1 MKKKENKKPLID
13 RIVDLFNFP
22 ESTNYYPLIFTI
34 IFVVIL
40 FQYSFSAL
48 ESIFYDFRVRY
59 DIGASA
65 KKEIVV
71 VYIDEESDEFL
82 GESYPYTYVS
92 HHKMFERLKEDKPLV
107 VNYFINLI
115 EPDTDVGE
123 EDLIKFK
130 KQIQDFTNQ
139 GGKFRFSST
148 IDDWGNQLPPEE
160 LREVGHSLS
169 LINIDALAF
178 AKDDVC
184 RRMILNS
191 SGEDSIHMWTANQ
204 YRKIK
209 GKESLNAKTMQGSY
223 YVKAADATFSLFRY
237 PVNPLDEGGQV
248 KSIPFHRVRVG
259 NFPPGFFKD
268 KIVLV
273 GSKYLSNSA
282 DFLMTPFNKQ
292 VKNAPVLNVHAAM
305 IESLI
310 NNKTVKE
317 VPNNISYILCILISL
332 FLSLAISRVKPSDGL
347 LLTLILIVGTI
358 ISAYLLFVIFGYW
371 IYISHIVLTV
381 FIVYYIWVPFR
392 AIGEYQIRYAIQE
405 ETKLLKKVENLKQNF
420 ISLMSHDL
428 KTPVAKIA
436 GLADVTRNQHRGNP
450 DLEKNLSSIIDS
462 TKELNGF
469 ITSILDLTKIE
480 SRNLDLNLVSKDL
493 NLLIEE
499 VVGELNFQ
507 AKQKQIKVEVDLAP
521 IYPIQMDLTLIKRVL
536 SNIIENAIKY
546 SNNNT
551 NVVVKSWDDDS
562 WVYVE
567 VKDTG
572 PGIPDS
578 DIEYIFEKFYRVK
591 NDASHSIKGTG
602 LGLYL
607 VKYFV
612 ELHGGEISVESVVNN
627 GTTFLVKLKNE

>member
-1 MKKKENKKPLID
+1 MKKENRDNPLID
-13 RIVDLFNFP
+13 RVVELFNFP

-59 DIGASA
+59 DIGTSSRND
-65 KKEIVV
+65 VV
-71 VYIDEESDEFL
+71 VIYIDEESDEFL

-92 HHKMFERLKEDKPLV
+92 HHKMFERLRQDEPLI
-107 VNYFINLI
+107 VNYFINLV
-115 EPDTDVGE
+115 EPDTDIE
-123 EDLIKFK
+123 KEDLQKFK
-130 KQIQDFTNQ
+130 TQIQKFMAT
-139 GGKFRFSST
+139 GGKFRFGST

-160 LREVGHSLS
+160 LQEIGHSLS
-169 LINIDALAF
+169 LINIDALSF
-178 AKDDVC
+178 AKDEIC

-191 SGEDSIHMWTANQ
+191 SGEDSIHLWSANQ
-204 YRKIK
+204 FRSMR
-209 GKESLNAKTMQGSY
+209 GAETLNAKTLQGAY
-223 YVKAADATFSLFRY
+223 YVKEADATFSLFRY
-237 PVNPLDEGGQV
+237 PVNPLEETGQV

-268 KIVLV
+268 KIVLI
-273 GSKYLSNSA
+273 GPKYLSNSA

-310 NNKTVKE
+310 NDTTVKE
-317 VPNNISYILCILISL
+317 IPVNISYIVCILISL

-347 LLTLILIVGTI
+347 LLTLVLIVGTI
-358 ISAYLLFVIFGYW
+358 FIAYLIFIIFGYW
-371 IYISHIVLTV
+371 FYISHIVLTV

-450 DLEKNLSSIIDS
+450 ELEKNLTSIIDS

-480 SRNLDLNLVSKDL
+480 SRNLTLNLVSKDI

-499 VVGELNFQ
+499 VVGQLSFQ
-507 AKQKQIKVEVDLAP
+507 AKFKEIDVSMDLAP
-521 IYPIQMDLTLIKRVL
+521 MYPIEMDLTLIKRVL
-536 SNIIENAIKY
+536 SNLVENAIKY
-546 SNNNT
+546 SGNGT
-551 NVVVKSWDDDS
+551 KVSVKSWDDEK

-567 VKDTG
+567 VNDTG
-572 PGIPDS
+572 PGIPES
-578 DIEYIFEKFYRVK
+578 EIEYIFEKFYRVK

-612 ELHGGEISVESVVNN
+612 ELHGGSISVDSELNK

>member
-1 MKKKENKKPLID
+1 MKKESNTNPLID
-13 RIVDLFNFP
+13 KIVELFNFP

-59 DIGASA
+59 DIGTSS
-65 KKEIVV
+65 KSEVVV

-92 HHKMFERLKEDKPLV
+92 HHKMFERLRQDNPLI
-107 VNYFINLI
+107 VNYFINLV
-115 EPDTDVGE
+115 EPDTEVE
-123 EDLIKFK
+123 KEDLKKFK
-130 KQIQDFTNQ
+130 EQVLKYINA
-139 GGKFRFSST
+139 GGKFRFGST

-160 LREVGHSLS
+160 LREIGHSLS
-169 LINIDALAF
+169 LLNIDALSF
-178 AKDDVC
+178 SKDEVC

-191 SGEDSIHMWTANQ
+191 SGEDSIHLWTANQ
-204 YRKIK
+204 YRAIK
-209 GKESLNAKTMQGSY
+209 GMDSLSAKSLQGAY
-223 YVKAADATFSLFRY
+223 YVKEADATFSLFRY
-237 PVNPLDEGGQV
+237 PVNPMEESGQV

-259 NFPPGFFKD
+259 NFPPGFFKN
-268 KIVLV
+268 KIVV
-273 GSKYLSNSA
+273 IGPKYLSNSA

-310 NNKTVKE
+310 NGTTVKE
-317 VPNNISYILCILISL
+317 IPKNISYIVCILISL

-347 LLTLILIVGTI
+347 LLTLVLIVGTI
-358 ISAYLLFVIFGYW
+358 FVAYLIFVILGYW
-371 IYISHIVLTV
+371 FYISHIVLTV

-450 DLEKNLSSIIDS
+450 ELEKNLTSIIDS

-480 SRNLDLNLVSKDL
+480 SRNLTLNVVSKDI
-493 NLLIEE
+493 NLVIEE
-499 VVGELNFQ
+499 IVGQLTFQ
-507 AKQKQIKVEVDLAP
+507 AKQKAIDVSMDLAP
-521 IYPIQMDLTLIKRVL
+521 MYPIQMDLTLIRRVL
-536 SNIIENAIKY
+536 SNLVENAIKY
-546 SNNNT
+546 SGEGT
-551 NVVVKSWDDDS
+551 KVSVKSWDDEK

-612 ELHGGEISVESVVNN
+612 ELHGGQISVESEVNK

>member
-1 MKKKENKKPLID
+1 MKEKKDKQFID
-13 RIVDLFNFP
+13 KVVDLFNFP

-48 ESIFYDFRVRY
+48 ESIFYDFRIRY
-59 DIGASA
+59 DIGTSSNN
-65 KKEIVV
+65 EIVL

-92 HHKMFERLKEDKPLV
+92 HHKMFERLRQDRPLI
-107 VNYFINLI
+107 VNYLI
-115 EPDTDVGE
+115 SLMEPDTDVE
-123 EDLIKFK
+123 REDLKKFK
-130 KQIQDFTNQ
+130 SQILKYKSE
-139 GGKFRFSST
+139 GGRFRLGST

-160 LREVGHSLS
+160 LQEIGHSLS
-169 LINIDALAF
+169 LINIDAISF
-178 AKDDVC
+178 AKDEVC
-184 RRMILNS
+184 RRLILNS
-191 SGEDSIHMWTANQ
+191 SGEDSIHLWTANQ
-204 YRKIK
+204 YREIN
-209 GKESLNAKTMQGSY
+209 GQELINAKTVQGSY
-223 YVKAADATFSLFRY
+223 YVKEADATFSLFRY
-237 PVNPLDEGGQV
+237 PINPREESEQI

-259 NFPPGFFKD
+259 NFPEGFFKD
-268 KIVLV
+268 KIVIV
-273 GSKYLSNSA
+273 GPKYLSNSA
-282 DFLMTPFNKQ
+282 DFLLTPFNKQ
-292 VKNAPVLNVHAAM
+292 VKNVPVLNVHASIVQA
-305 IESLI
+305 LI
-310 NNKTVKE
+310 NNVTVKKIPLN
-317 VPNNISYILCILISL
+317 VSYIICILISL
-332 FLSLAISRVKPSDGL
+332 LLSLAISRVKPSDGL
-347 LLTLILIVGTI
+347 LLTLVLIVSTI
-358 ISAYLLFVIFGYW
+358 FSAYVLFVLFGLW
-371 IYISHIVLTV
+371 LYISHIILTV

-436 GLADVTRNQHRGNP
+436 GLADVIKNQHRG
-450 DLEKNLSSIIDS
+450 DHELTKNLTSIIDA
-462 TKELNGF
+462 THELNGF

-480 SRNLDLNLVSKDL
+480 SRNLNLNLVSKDI

-499 VVGELNFQ
+499 VTGTLSFQ
-507 AKQKQIKVEVDLAP
+507 AKVKNIDVNLDLGP
-521 IYPIQMDLTLIKRVL
+521 LYPIQIDLTLIKRVL
-536 SNIIENAIKY
+536 SNLVENAIKY
-546 SNNNT
+546 SGEGTHVN
-551 NVVVKSWDDDS
+551 VKSWDDDE

-567 VKDTG
+567 VQDTG
-572 PGIPDS
+572 PGIPES

-612 ELHGGEISVESVVNN
+612 ELHGGEISVESEVNK

>member
-1 MKKKENKKPLID
+1 MKNENSQKPLID
-13 RIVDLFNFP
+13 KVVDLFNFP

-59 DIGASA
+59 DFGTST

-92 HHKMFERLKEDKPLV
+92 HHKMFERLRQDKPLI

-115 EPDTDVGE
+115 EPDSDVAR
-123 EDLIKFK
+123 EDLQKFK
-130 KQIQDFTNQ
+130 KQIQKFVSE
-139 GGKFRFSST
+139 GGKFRLGST

-191 SGEDSIHMWTANQ
+191 SGEDSIHLWTANQ
-204 YRKIK
+204 YRLIN
-209 GKESLNAKTMQGSY
+209 GQEELNAKTMQGSY

-237 PVNPLDEGGQV
+237 PVNPLEESGQI

-268 KIVLV
+268 KIVLI
-273 GSKYLSNSA
+273 GPKYLSNSA

-310 NNKTVKE
+310 NDTTVKE
-317 VPNNISYILCILISL
+317 IPTNISYIICILISL

-347 LLTLILIVGTI
+347 LLTLVLIVGTI
-358 ISAYLLFVIFGYW
+358 FFAYVLFVAFGYW
-371 IYISHIVLTV
+371 LYISHIVLTV

-392 AIGEYQIRYAIQE
+392 AIGEYQIRYAVQE
-405 ETKLLKKVENLKQNF
+405 ETKLLKKVDNLKQNF

-450 DLEKNLSSIIDS
+450 DLEKNLTAIIDS

-480 SRNLDLNLVSKDL
+480 SRNLDLNLISKDINIL
-493 NLLIEE
+493 VEE
-499 VVGELNFQ
+499 VVGELSFQ
-507 AKQKQIKVEVDLAP
+507 AKQKQIRVEMDLAP
-521 IYPIQMDLTLIKRVL
+521 MYPIQMDLTLMKRVL
-536 SNIIENAIKY
+536 SNLVENAIKY
-546 SNNNT
+546 SGDGT
-551 NVVVKSWDDDS
+551 HVSVKSWDDDT

-612 ELHGGEISVESVVNN
+612 ELHGGAISVESVVNK